1 MKISVAGIGY
11 VGLSNAILLSQNN
24 DVVAFDISQNRV
36 DQLNQKN
43 SPISDPEM
51 EDYLLNKKLNLSFT
65 TDKKEA
71 IEDSEFVIIAVP
83 TNYDIETNFFNTDSV
98 ESLINDIKENPKRY
112 VNFSIIG
119 GHIPYQKE
127 NK

>member
-36 DQLNQKN
+36 DQLNQKS
-43 SPISDPEM
+43 SPISDPEI

-65 TDKKEA
+65 VDK
-71 IEDSEFVIIAVP
+71 
-83 TNYDIETNFFNTDSV
+83 
-98 ESLINDIKENPKRY
+98 NDYSIKEIRVDEIVKISKELLE
-112 VNFSIIG
+112 VNL
-119 GHIPYQKE
+119 
-127 NK
+127 